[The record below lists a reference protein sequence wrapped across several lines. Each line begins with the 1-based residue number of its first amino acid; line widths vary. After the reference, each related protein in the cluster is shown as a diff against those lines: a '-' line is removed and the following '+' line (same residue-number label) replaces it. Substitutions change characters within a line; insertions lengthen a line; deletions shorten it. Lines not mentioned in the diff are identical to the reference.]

1 MFNFKFIC
9 VFCFSFKLISIKIS
23 LSIGLF
29 GCLFTPQ
36 KKNSHSTPTLSCFV
50 SRPFVLLKIC
60 KEFQKNLCKKEAS
73 ECAHAH
79 PPSHCP
85 VDQENS
91 LVTVCVDFI
100 KGKCARETCKYFHPP
115 EHLVAQLKKQKLT
128 NNAIAAAAF
137 AAAATASPAN
147 NFQLL
152 SAYSPA
158 PLHHHQLHS
167 YNQYGIQ
174 YATSPS
180 YFQQRQIGNT
190 QIIKLNSINNSLK

>member
-1 MFNFKFIC
+1 M
-9 VFCFSFKLISIKIS
+9 CFLFFFFFFHFFSIIIS
-23 LSIGLF
+23 LPIGLF
-29 GCLFTPQ
+29 GLIVCLPLKSSFDI
-36 KKNSHSTPTLSCFV
+36 PTTCRICVAPL
-50 SRPFVLLKIC
+50 VLLKIC
-60 KEFQKNLCKKEAS
+60 KEFQKNLCKKEAT

-115 EHLVAQLKKQKLT
+115 EHLVAHLKKQKLA

-137 AAAATASPAN
+137 AAAAASPTSS
-147 NFQLL
+147 FML
-152 SAYSPA
+152 SGYSAA
-158 PLHHHQLHS
+158 PLHHHHQLHS

-174 YATSPS
+174 YAAPT
-180 YFQQRQIGNT
+180 YFQQRHIGNT
-190 QIIKLNSINNSLK
+190 QKIN